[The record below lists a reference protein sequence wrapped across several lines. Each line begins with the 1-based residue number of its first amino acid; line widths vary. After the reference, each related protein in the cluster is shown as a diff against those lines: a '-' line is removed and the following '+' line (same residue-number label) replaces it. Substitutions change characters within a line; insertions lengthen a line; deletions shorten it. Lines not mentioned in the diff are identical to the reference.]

1 MKQTKRTFLVT
12 VLTIVALFAICAFA
26 TSCSGGTNSGG
37 TNSGGTSSGAT
48 LEDPRFATDIPTETH
63 LSSCIDLDDYIVKID
78 GATATVTVTYY
89 NPISDKNVTETF
101 TGNNMVFY
109 PKMVGEHTIVYTVS
123 KGGATKSTEPL
134 KISVIADPP
143 MITISHTAQ
152 TISMPD
158 SGEVTRSFDW
168 LMSNASMNL
177 KPVTSTTKV
186 SAASFRA
193 INVGIDC
200 VNAQW
205 EDIEVSEGA
214 ETFTFS
220 NIGEYKFTVRA
231 ESDGNFSE
239 DYFLVNVI
247 KDPTEGTAKSD
258 GTKVVEKGKGVVYA
272 ENDPYTFKLMSSSL
286 SDINYAVVADKL
298 GDGKKLSLV
307 FKGKN
312 VPQLGFYVIP
322 DVGSGDEYNIK
333 TTKGGFFSFV
343 AKESSGHKW
352 VFFFPNM
359 LTGNAARTPIP
370 GKNDFGV
377 NDLDENSRYLMQYSL
392 SKVAYVEERD
402 AWRLKVNVEIYEVK
416 SYSTENENSE
426 CVIGDKLH
434 EIGIE
439 GEFYYAKGQEFD
451 FEKGSSVI
459 YGDIRNNI
467 DIQYISDE
475 RNIKKAPKEETK
487 VEGTDNVYSYKS
499 SVTQNSDGS
508 ITAVLKQGK
517 ISDDKET
524 GITDQLGYVGI
535 ANSGFGMGT
544 TMTIDFEG
552 KNLPG
557 IGLYLGKSPE
567 GYVVG
572 GATAS
577 GTGFYIGN
585 GNVSGE
591 LSSIGQRLI
600 VNGPNRLDPG
610 GKYRGNDGY
619 PPYFGRI
626 DKLSYFGSAVSGDPN
641 FNCSAEMGYNLLE
654 EGKQYR
660 FELTDVS
667 ATASED
673 FKVFALNYKLYDM
686 SGESP
691 ILLVDVTKSVDRSF
705 DVVDFN
711 SQTIAFFGSIHQ
723 NVRFTY
729 SLSGER
735 INYPY
740 ETEIDPDAITLA
752 PAVIKETKNEEGL
765 VTFSGTYSY
774 KGLGRYNVGDVLEFR
789 FTGRNIP
796 NVGLFT
802 DKDGVN
808 AVGGGTENTGI
819 FLQTSGHGAAAYDK
833 RLYITGPYLI
843 DAGSTQAYSNIPGFE
858 YREWLGANCEL
869 GVDVS
874 YEVDGGRFSRFGI
887 AMLDPYT
894 KYVYR
899 VSTSASEK
907 EGKVIITCELYS
919 VDGEDLLPVAKYEK
933 EITHYLPS
941 LENAFA
947 TVYGAG
953 SYSNK
958 DITFAYTVKS
968 GSVVN
973 PEGETITL
981 NCASITEKKEG
992 GKVVG
997 YSGTYDYKGL
1007 GEYRVGDTLVFK
1019 FRGQNIP
1026 NVGLFVNKNGVNPIG
1041 GGIENT
1047 GIFLQTSGHGA
1058 ITYNKRL
1065 YITGP
1070 YLVDAGGAEYYSSIS
1085 GFSYR
1090 EWLGSNKELGVDVSY
1105 EVDGGRFSHF
1115 GIEMLDEN
1123 TDYVYRI
1130 TTSATGSAGTVAI
1143 KFTLYSVAD
1152 GSETLVAEINKTI
1165 AHFLPSLENRY
1176 AVAYGAGDFY
1186 SKNENVYTGKSISFK
1201 AEIER
1206 PAESSQITL
1215 NAAVVNE
1222 KKEDG
1227 KVVGYSGTYDYKGLG
1242 EYKVGDTLE
1251 FRFKGKNIPNVGLFV
1266 NKNGVNPIGGGTEN
1280 TGIFLQTSGHGT
1292 ETYDK
1297 RLYITGPYL
1306 VDAGGAEY
1314 YSSISGFSYR
1324 EWLGSNKELGVD
1336 VSYEVD
1342 GGRFSHFGIEML
1354 DENTD
1359 YVYRITT
1366 EATGSEG
1373 TVTIKLT
1380 LHSVKDGAETLVEE
1394 FTRTVTHYLDSLENR
1409 YAVVYGAGDF
1419 SNKTITFEYS
1429 VNP

>member
-12 VLTIVALFAICAFA
+12 VLTMVAFFAICAFA
-26 TSCSGGTNSGG
+26 VSCSGGSG
-37 TNSGGTSSGAT
+37 SGAT
-48 LEDPRFATDIPTETH
+48 LEDPRFKTDIPTETH

-78 GATATVTVTYY
+78 GATTTVTVTYY
-89 NPISDKNVTETF
+89 NPVSDKNVTETF

-109 PKMVGEHTIVYTVS
+109 PKIVGEHTIVYTVS
-123 KGGATKSTEPL
+123 KGDATKSTAPL

-143 MITISHTAQ
+143 TITISHTAQ

-186 SAASFRA
+186 SAASYRA

-200 VNAQW
+200 VNAEW
-205 EDIEVSEGA
+205 EDLEVSEGA

-247 KDPTEGTAKSD
+247 KDPTEGTAKRD

-298 GDGKKLSLV
+298 GDGKKLSLI

-370 GKNDFGV
+370 GTNDFGV

-392 SKVAYVEERD
+392 SKVAYVEARD

-451 FEKGSSVI
+451 FDQGSSVI

-467 DIQYISDE
+467 DIQYISDD
-475 RNIKKAPKEETK
+475 RNIKKAPKEETQ
-487 VEGTDNVYSYKS
+487 VAGTDNVYSYKS
-499 SVTQNSDGS
+499 SATQNADGS

-524 GITDQLGYVGI
+524 GVTDQLGYVGI
-535 ANSGFGMGT
+535 TDSGFGMGT

-557 IGLYLGKSPE
+557 IGIYLGKSPE
-567 GYVVG
+567 GYAVG

-619 PPYFGRI
+619 PPYYGRI
-626 DKLSYFGSAVSGDPN
+626 DKLSYLGSAASGDPN
-641 FNCSAEMGYNLLE
+641 FNRSAEMGYNLLE
-654 EGKQYR
+654 EGKKYR

-667 ATASED
+667 AEASDD

-686 SGESP
+686 SGETP

-711 SQTIAFFGSIHQ
+711 SQTIAFFSSIHQ
-723 NVRFTY
+723 NIRFTY

-752 PAVIKETKNEEGL
+752 PAVIRETKNAEGL

-774 KGLGRYNVGDVLEFR
+774 QGLGRYNVGDVLEFR

-802 DKDGVN
+802 DKNGVN

-819 FLQTSGHGAAAYDK
+819 FLQTSGHGASAYDK

-843 DAGSTQAYSNIPGFE
+843 DAGNTQAYSNIPGFK

-894 KYVYR
+894 KYIYR
-899 VSTSASEK
+899 VSTSASDA

-919 VDGEDLLPVAKYEK
+919 VDKEELVPVAKYEK
-933 EITHYLPS
+933 EVTHYLPS
-941 LENAFA
+941 LENTYA

-953 SYSNK
+953 SFSNK

-968 GSVVN
+968 GSDVN
-973 PEGETITL
+973 PGEETITL

-997 YSGTYDYKGL
+997 YSGTYDYKGF
-1007 GEYRVGDTLVFK
+1007 GEYKVGDTLVFIFK
-1019 FRGQNIP
+1019 GQNIP

-1041 GGIENT
+1041 GGTENT

-1058 ITYNKRL
+1058 ATYNKRL
-1065 YITGP
+1065 YITGPYLVDAGGAEHYSSISGFSYRDWLGANKELGVDVSYEVNGGRFSHFGMEMLDENTDYVYRITTSATGSASTVTIKFTLYSVADGSETLVAEVTKTIAHFLPSLENRYAVAYGAGDFYSKNENVYTGKTISFKAAIERPAESRQITLNPATVTEKVANGALVGFGGTYDYKGLGEYKVGDTLEFRFKGQNIPNVGLFVNKNGVNPIGGGTENTGIFLQTSGHGSVTYNKRLVIVGP

-1090 EWLGSNKELGVDVSY
+1090 GWLSANHELAVDVSY
-1105 EVDGGRFSHF
+1105 VVDGGRFSHF

-1130 TTSATGSAGTVAI
+1130 TTSATGSAGTV
-1143 KFTLYSVAD
+1143 
-1152 GSETLVAEINKTI
+1152 
-1165 AHFLPSLENRY
+1165 
-1176 AVAYGAGDFY
+1176 
-1186 SKNENVYTGKSISFK
+1186 
-1201 AEIER
+1201 
-1206 PAESSQITL
+1206 
-1215 NAAVVNE
+1215 
-1222 KKEDG
+1222 
-1227 KVVGYSGTYDYKGLG
+1227 
-1242 EYKVGDTLE
+1242 
-1251 FRFKGKNIPNVGLFV
+1251 
-1266 NKNGVNPIGGGTEN
+1266 
-1280 TGIFLQTSGHGT
+1280 
-1292 ETYDK
+1292 
-1297 RLYITGPYL
+1297 
-1306 VDAGGAEY
+1306 
-1314 YSSISGFSYR
+1314 
-1324 EWLGSNKELGVD
+1324 
-1336 VSYEVD
+1336 
-1342 GGRFSHFGIEML
+1342 
-1354 DENTD
+1354 
-1359 YVYRITT
+1359 
-1366 EATGSEG
+1366 
-1373 TVTIKLT
+1373 TIKCT
-1380 LHSVKDGAETLVEE
+1380 LHSVTNGNETLVEE

-1409 YAVVYGAGDF
+1409 YAVAYGAGDYY
-1419 SNKTITFEYS
+1419 SKNENVYTGKTITFEYS

>member
-1 MKQTKRTFLVT
+1 MKQTKRTVLIT
-12 VLTIVALFAICAFA
+12 VLTMIALFAICAFA
-26 TSCSGGTNSGG
+26 ASCSGGTD
-37 TNSGGTSSGAT
+37 SGAD
-48 LEDPRFATDIPTETH
+48 LEDPRFATDVPTETY
-63 LSSCIDLDDYIVKID
+63 LSSCVDLDDYIVKID
-78 GATATVTVTYY
+78 GATMTVTVTYY

-109 PKMVGEHTIVYTVS
+109 PKIVGEHTIVYTVS
-123 KGGATKSTEPL
+123 KGGATKSTNPL

-143 MITISHTAQ
+143 TITISHTAQ

-158 SGEVTRSFDW
+158 SGEVMRSFDW

-177 KPVTSTTKV
+177 KPVTSTMKV
-186 SAASFRA
+186 VAASYRA

-200 VNAQW
+200 VNAAW

-258 GTKVVEKGKGVVYA
+258 GTKVIEKGKGVVYA

-298 GDGKKLSLV
+298 GDGKKLSLI

-370 GKNDFGV
+370 GTNDFGV
-377 NDLDENSRYLMQYSL
+377 NDLDDNSRYLMQYSL
-392 SKVAYVEERD
+392 SKVAYVEARD

-467 DIQYISDE
+467 DIQYISDD

-524 GITDQLGYVGI
+524 GVTDQLGYIGI
-535 ANSGFGMGT
+535 ADSGFGMGT

-557 IGLYLGKSPE
+557 IGIYLGKSPE

-591 LSSIGQRLI
+591 LGSIGQRLI

-626 DKLSYFGSAVSGDPN
+626 DKLSYLGSAASGEPN
-641 FNCSAEMGYNLLE
+641 FNRSAEMGYNLLE
-654 EGKQYR
+654 EGKKYR

-667 ATASED
+667 ATVSED
-673 FKVFALNYKLYDM
+673 FEVFALNYKLYDM
-686 SGESP
+686 SGETP

-740 ETEIDPDAITLA
+740 ENEIDPDAITLA
-752 PAVIKETKNEEGL
+752 PATIKETKNEQGL

-774 KGLGRYNVGDVLEFR
+774 KGLGKYNVGDTLEFR

-802 DKDGVN
+802 NKDGVN

-819 FLQTSGHGAAAYDK
+819 FIQTSGHGASTYDK
-833 RLYITGPYLI
+833 RLYITGPYLV
-843 DAGSTQAYSNIPGFE
+843 DAGNTQAYSNIPGFT
-858 YREWLGANCEL
+858 YREWLGANKEL

-899 VSTSASEK
+899 VSTSASNK
-907 EGKVIITCELYS
+907 AGNVIITCELYS
-919 VDGEDLLPVAKYEK
+919 VDGEEILPIAKYEK
-933 EITHYLPS
+933 EVTHYLPS
-941 LENAFA
+941 LENTFA

-958 DITFAYTVKS
+958 DITFAYDVKS
-968 GSVVN
+968 GSDVN
-973 PEGETITL
+973 PEGKTLTL
-981 NCASITEKKEG
+981 NCASITEKKE
-992 GKVVG
+992 
-997 YSGTYDYKGL
+997 
-1007 GEYRVGDTLVFK
+1007 
-1019 FRGQNIP
+1019 N
-1026 NVGLFVNKNGVNPIG
+1026 
-1041 GGIENT
+1041 
-1047 GIFLQTSGHGA
+1047 
-1058 ITYNKRL
+1058 
-1065 YITGP
+1065 
-1070 YLVDAGGAEYYSSIS
+1070 
-1085 GFSYR
+1085 
-1090 EWLGSNKELGVDVSY
+1090 
-1105 EVDGGRFSHF
+1105 
-1115 GIEMLDEN
+1115 
-1123 TDYVYRI
+1123 
-1130 TTSATGSAGTVAI
+1130 
-1143 KFTLYSVAD
+1143 
-1152 GSETLVAEINKTI
+1152 
-1165 AHFLPSLENRY
+1165 
-1176 AVAYGAGDFY
+1176 
-1186 SKNENVYTGKSISFK
+1186 
-1201 AEIER
+1201 
-1206 PAESSQITL
+1206 
-1215 NAAVVNE
+1215 
-1222 KKEDG
+1222 G

-1251 FRFKGKNIPNVGLFV
+1251 FKFKGQNIPNVGLFV

-1280 TGIFLQTSGHGT
+1280 TGIFLQTSGHGSA
-1292 ETYDK
+1292 TYDK

-1336 VSYEVD
+1336 VSYEVN
-1342 GGRFSHFGIEML
+1342 GGRFSHFGIAML

-1359 YVYRITT
+1359 YVYRIET
-1366 EATGSEG
+1366 EAGSAEG
-1373 TVTIKLT
+1373 KVKIKLSLYT
-1380 LHSVKDGAETLVEE
+1380 VENDVRTSVAEITKE
-1394 FTRTVTHYLDSLENR
+1394 VTHYLDSLENR
-1409 YAVVYGAGDF
+1409 YVVVYGAGDF
-1419 SNKTITFEYS
+1419 SKKTITFDYS